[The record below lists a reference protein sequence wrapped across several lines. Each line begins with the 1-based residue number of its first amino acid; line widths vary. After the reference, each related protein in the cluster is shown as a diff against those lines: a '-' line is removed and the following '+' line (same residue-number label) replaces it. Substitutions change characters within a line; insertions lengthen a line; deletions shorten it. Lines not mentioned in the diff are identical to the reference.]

1 MAEETNNDAQKNNS
15 ANNSNALNKKADAD
29 PIIPSRKQ
37 DNGYKAKRNNSDNG
51 KNKGVSNNGES
62 NSKERSKS
70 PKTSSNDSSKPNN
83 KENLKQKAAAAA
95 LSTVMPAPLAEGV
108 SKLAVKNKQK
118 QDEKKINDEKRR
130 LHQSQDRLDQIRN
143 AANKLDKKQQGEEEN
158 DDSSSLK
165 QTVDDIKATAK
176 NVSGFVKFLKMIPP
190 AGWGVIVGSIF
201 FLFFFLIVFFN
212 AFSSS
217 TVFASVLRDYMIKT
231 DTSKVNNSQTST
243 SSDSSSE
250 NTSDSSSSSSSS
262 SANTNPNGGKG
273 KLGYPTTSRKISA
286 GYPNYSDGSFHGGI
300 DFPVAKG
307 TSIYAAEAGEVI
319 IAKTLNR
326 SYGYYLYIKH
336 NNGLCTLYAHNSKL
350 LVSKGDKVKKGQEIA
365 KSGSTGNASGPH
377 CHFEVRTNCGVSSGG
392 APSGTHQNPNNYLS
406 D

>member
-1 MAEETNNDAQKNNS
+1 MAEKTNNDVQKNNS
-15 ANNSNALNKKADAD
+15 ANNSNAVNKKANAD

-51 KNKGVSNNGES
+51 KNKRMSNNGES

-118 QDEKKINDEKRR
+118 QDEKKINEEKRR
-130 LHQSQDRLDQIRN
+130 LHQSQDRLNQVRN

-158 DDSSSLK
+158 DDSSSLD
-165 QTVDDIKATAK
+165 QAIDDIKATAK

-190 AGWGVIVGSIF
+190 AGWGIIAT
-201 FLFFFLIVFFN
+201 LLIFFFLTIIVF
-212 AFSSS
+212 AGVSSIPS
-217 TVFASVLRDYMIKT
+217 LSLVVFGAQNDINGSI
-231 DTSKVNNSQTST
+231 TST

-250 NTSDSSSSSSSS
+250 NTSDSSSS
-262 SANTNPNGGKG
+262 NTNPNSGKG

-286 GYPNYSDGSFHGGI
+286 GYPNYSDGRFHGGI

>member
-130 LHQSQDRLDQIRN
+130 LHQSQDRLNQVRN

-158 DDSSSLK
+158 DDSNSLD

-176 NVSGFVKFLKMIPP
+176 NVKGIVKFIKMIPAP
-190 AGWGVIVGSIF
+190 IWGIIAGIILLFLLLIIVFTGISSISS
-201 FLFFFLIVFFN
+201 LSLIVFGAQGEIN
-212 AFSSS
+212 A
-217 TVFASVLRDYMIKT
+217 
-231 DTSKVNNSQTST
+231 
-243 SSDSSSE
+243 SE
-250 NTSDSSSSSSSS
+250 NTDVI
-262 SANTNPNGGKG
+262 NINDNQGTG
-273 KLGYPTTSRKISA
+273 KLGYPTTSRSVSA

-307 TSIYAAEAGEVI
+307 TAVYAAESGEVI
-319 IAKTLNR
+319 IAKKLTT

-336 NNGLCTLYAHNSKL
+336 DNGLCTLYAHNSEL
-350 LVSKGDKVKKGQEIA
+350 LVSTGDKVKKGQEIA